1 MHCFLLLP
9 NNTETPLV
17 GVLVEIVFI
26 LFYVHL
32 VEDGRLG
39 GLESVKQ
46 AYGMTLAALYICGR
60 IHDHSKESRRG
71 IRMMYTHPNHL

>member
-1 MHCFLLLP
+1 MCHFLLFS
-9 NNTETPLV
+9 NSRETPLV

-26 LFYVHL
+26 LFDLHP

-46 AYGMTLAALYICGR
+46 AYGIDTLCILYLCWN
-60 IHDHSKESRRG
+60 S
-71 IRMMYTHPNHL
+71 